1 MKIDIF
7 DLFTSFADFDIDRS
21 TPDELVRSEKS
32 EDTEES
38 NGQNA
43 RFKTEICRNFKERGH
58 CLYGDL
64 CQFAHGKD
72 VSFTDNKL
80 KLSLIH

>member
-7 DLFTSFADFDIDRS
+7 NLFTSFADFDIDRS

-72 VSFTDNKL
+72 VRFTDNKL

>member
-72 VSFTDNKL
+72 VRFTDNKS